1 MNNTQQFLQVAAQR
15 MQEVKDDPNTKK
27 ILRFGTEQ
35 EKAMF
40 QQAPGKYLH
49 LENGALFIRFRRN
62 EMSVAEAVMRL
73 YRAVSVVGSLGW
85 IVKL

>member
-1 MNNTQQFLQVAAQR
+1 MIIGALIHLQDVYNKEMAAGRLKELNDELFSHDICSYIQ
-15 MQEVKDDPNTKK
+15 T
-27 ILRFGTEQ
+27 
-35 EKAMF
+35 
-40 QQAPGKYLH
+40 PGKYLH